1 MVRCFRTADTF
12 REPKAT
18 DHGPLTTDL
27 FTLVPAFVLA
37 FFRVAGLFLY
47 APLLG
52 SSRIPRRVKGMVAL
66 VLTLGVLP
74 AVPEGVRLPGDA
86 WSLAAGI
93 AGELALGLAGGL
105 AMSFALV
112 AAQWAGELIGQQM
125 GLQLGETIDPNYGG
139 GGSVVGDLYFFLTLV
154 VFILIG
160 GDRLAVEAVARSF
173 ESVPLLTFGL
183 DRPLVATLAA
193 MLASTAELA
202 LRLAGPTFVAMLV
215 VDLALG
221 FVGKTM
227 PQMNL
232 MTAGLS
238 ARAVVGIAVL
248 ILGVALTYNVLQE
261 AVAESIDAATAVWT
275 TPPTPT

>member
-1 MVRCFRTADTF
+1 M
-12 REPKAT
+12 
-18 DHGPLTTDL
+18 
-27 FTLVPAFVLA
+27 
-37 FFRVAGLFLY
+37 AGLFLY

-52 SSRIPRRVKGMVAL
+52 SSRIPRRVKAMVAL

-74 AVPEGVRLPGDA
+74 AVPKGVALPDSA
-86 WSLAAGI
+86 WGLTAGI
-93 AGELALGLAGGL
+93 AGELALGLAAGL

-125 GLQLGETIDPNYGG
+125 GLQLGETVDPNYGG
-139 GGSVVGDLYFFLTLV
+139 GGSVVGDLYFFATLV

-160 GDRLAVEAVARSF
+160 GDRLAVAGIARSF
-173 ESVPLLTFGL
+173 EAVPLLTFTL
-183 DRPLVATLAA
+183 DRPVVMSLAA

-238 ARAVVGIAVL
+238 ARAIVGLAVL
-248 ILGVALTYNVLQE
+248 ILGFALTYNVLQA
-261 AVAESIDAATAVWT
+261 AVVESIDAASALWT
-275 TPPTPT
+275 TPATPPAAPPAAPPVTPT